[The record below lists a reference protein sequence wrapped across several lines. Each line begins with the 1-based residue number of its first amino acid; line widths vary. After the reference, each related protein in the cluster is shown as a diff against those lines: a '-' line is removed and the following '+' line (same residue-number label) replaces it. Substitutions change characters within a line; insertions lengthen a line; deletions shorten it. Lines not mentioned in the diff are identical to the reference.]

1 MRYAP
6 RSILPAR
13 PRALAA
19 RFPAVGRAAF
29 TTYHGATMIAT
40 VLFYGFGFG
49 LFGELS
55 RGEAWL
61 IVPAVWAVMLLWSKW
76 WLDRF
81 RYGPFEWA
89 WRCLSRW
96 KWEPMRKRAEIPP
109 RHGEVADAAG
119 G

>member
-1 MRYAP
+1 MHELFVGRRQQLRLHRPADKGAQQYA
-6 RSILPAR
+6 
-13 PRALAA
+13 
-19 RFPAVGRAAF
+19 AVGRAAF
-29 TTYHGATMIAT
+29 TNYLGATLIG
-40 VLFYGFGFG
+40 VGLFYAFGAG

-96 KWEPMRKRAEIPP
+96 NWEPMRKTPK
-109 RHGEVADAAG
+109 GEPAVA
-119 G
+119 